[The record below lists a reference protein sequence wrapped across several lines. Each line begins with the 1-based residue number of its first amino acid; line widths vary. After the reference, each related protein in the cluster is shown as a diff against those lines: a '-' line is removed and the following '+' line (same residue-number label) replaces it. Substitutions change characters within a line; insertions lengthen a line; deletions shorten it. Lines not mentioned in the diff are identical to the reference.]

1 MSPYIKQSTFKPSP
15 KNLPIFIT
23 AHSQHAKS
31 LKTSTAGCIRLSYSR
46 TDLRNEDLSKNTD
59 GF

>member
-46 TDLRNEDLSKNTD
+46 TDLRNED
-59 GF
+59 